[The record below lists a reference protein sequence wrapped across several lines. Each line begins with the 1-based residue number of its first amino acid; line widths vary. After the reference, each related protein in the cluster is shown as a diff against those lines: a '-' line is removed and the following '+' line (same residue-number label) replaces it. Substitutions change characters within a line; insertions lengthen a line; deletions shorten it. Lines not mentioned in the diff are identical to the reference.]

1 MAGYDGTCE
10 GPIPD
15 YVIKRCPVLSA
26 DFFREEKNHYA
37 DAVTLFP
44 VASHALKLILLVE
57 LKLTLH
63 FLRTLEKPGLKLSS
77 WKQQPRMRLLLSHN
91 PSVPATCYQNTVL
104 IFQL

>member
-1 MAGYDGTCE
+1 M
-10 GPIPD
+10 
-15 YVIKRCPVLSA
+15 LSA
-26 DFFREEKNHYA
+26 DFFREENYYYA
-37 DAVTLFP
+37 DTLTLFP

-57 LKLTLH
+57 LEVLTLH

-77 WKQQPRMRLLLSHN
+77 WKQQLGMRLLLSHN